1 MNAVSKQ
8 NDIVNFWVRKIQESA
23 AVDGKITIPSERD
36 IALES
41 QLGRCDEYRPCDRK
55 VVEIRKGIIEKLVD
69 DAKPKSLK
77 EAMSYWTFKMS
88 LGAPVPS
95 KEQILAKG
103 IGEHPCLQA
112 PDKCDKEMEAMVKYL
127 ETLRKD
133 KVFRAK
139 SQYNMYET
147 QLRASFQKE
156 LENASKLK
164 TQGMGGNSAFYVAC
178 HGSKTDPLDCHF
190 EYDELCRK
198 ARMSGVDCDAN
209 SKALE
214 NAIKKELGLPTVSIS
229 PGEQRVPGVLEPG
242 GDVYKQWYSIPRE
255 NNTDRSIP
263 DVLKAALDIEK
274 ASVPETIQKEPEDG
288 SVSPLGY
295 FEKLPVELR
304 ADIMEKIAD
313 VGYGDAALF
322 GMASKSMM
330 SEMWPVLRSRM
341 FKCSARLDNLILDEW
356 KGSYSFKD
364 KTAVRLIIYDA
375 ENKNLG
381 LFGVTWDLGNVDT
394 RFPDDLSRILLDWR
408 AVVPFLRNR
417 PGIDVLIFDSACAQR
432 PGQGTFYF
440 EYAVLLA
447 LAHVKRWIGA
457 YKCDTMIVFP
467 DRKARFAA
475 FNIPRP
481 PRECFSTPFSRLMM
495 ANNNRFLPGGAKVLV
510 WGTGVQAPIALEEL
524 DPTKKLVFDVP
535 PGTMLQ
541 VDGKSFPFVENRL
554 PRENQRDIVV
564 CNTDPDHTVHVRDGS
579 RFGNMLF
586 VGVGVFVLPV
596 GRSYHFTE
604 VNSTGDDHRAM
615 AVFNGNQNQGR
626 GTTIVTWGDMAD
638 ITLAS
643 DFVDTLD
650 NIAIRAPSDAD
661 KGQFLKNYLVVTK
674 SS

>member
-1 MNAVSKQ
+1 
-8 NDIVNFWVRKIQESA
+8 
-23 AVDGKITIPSERD
+23 
-36 IALES
+36 
-41 QLGRCDEYRPCDRK
+41 
-55 VVEIRKGIIEKLVD
+55 
-69 DAKPKSLK
+69 
-77 EAMSYWTFKMS
+77 
-88 LGAPVPS
+88 
-95 KEQILAKG
+95 
-103 IGEHPCLQA
+103 
-112 PDKCDKEMEAMVKYL
+112 
-127 ETLRKD
+127 
-133 KVFRAK
+133 
-139 SQYNMYET
+139 
-147 QLRASFQKE
+147 
-156 LENASKLK
+156 
-164 TQGMGGNSAFYVAC
+164 
-178 HGSKTDPLDCHF
+178 
-190 EYDELCRK
+190 
-198 ARMSGVDCDAN
+198 
-209 SKALE
+209 
-214 NAIKKELGLPTVSIS
+214 
-229 PGEQRVPGVLEPG
+229 
-242 GDVYKQWYSIPRE
+242 
-255 NNTDRSIP
+255 
-263 DVLKAALDIEK
+263 
-274 ASVPETIQKEPEDG
+274 
-288 SVSPLGY
+288 
-295 FEKLPVELR
+295 
-304 ADIMEKIAD
+304 MEKIAD

-447 LAHVKRWIGA
+447 LAHVKRWLGA

-495 ANNNRFLPGGAKVLV
+495 ANNNRFLPSGAKVLV

-596 GRSYHFTE
+596 GRSYHFME

-626 GTTIVTWGDMAD
+626 GTTIFTWGDMAD